1 MNDSLN
7 VRLNRTRRLL
17 EILLEQR
24 DAYVTQ
30 VPPELQLQIEEQQR
44 RVAEI
49 EKELGLEPTAVS
61 QGGAQGNSPSSVGA
75 IDNQGTIGNAA
86 GTVQGNQV
94 YVASGGQ
101 YVQQPTPPQQNNRP
115 SGDGSLQ
122 PFRIAIASP
131 GDVQAERDVLV
142 NTVIPE
148 LNQTIAPGMGLVLQ
162 HRRWE
167 DVAARFDPGG
177 SQTAIEKYLQIE
189 SCQVLVCIF
198 WKRFGFPTPDGRTGT
213 EREFDLA
220 FEAWRGQGS
229 PQIMVYFND
238 APYRLDR
245 ADEVAQVGKVLEFK
259 QRLQQEGYGLY
270 RTYEGAERFEST
282 IRLHLTQILQELQ
295 QRQH

>member
-17 EILLEQR
+17 EILLDQK
-24 DAYVTQ
+24 AGYVTQ

-49 EKELGLEPTAVS
+49 EKELGLEPMEGAQES
-61 QGGAQGNSPSSVGA
+61 QGNTPSSVGA
-75 IDNQGTIGNAA
+75 IGNQGTIGNAT

-101 YVQQPTPPQQNNRP
+101 YVQQPAQPPRDNPP
-115 SGDGSLQ
+115 SGDGSLR

-131 GDVQAERDVLV
+131 GDVQPERDVLV
-142 NTVIPE
+142 NSVIPE

-162 HRRWE
+162 YRRWE
-167 DVAARFDPGG
+167 DVAAKFDPEG

-220 FEAWRGQGS
+220 FEAWKGQGS
-229 PQIMVYFND
+229 PQIMVYFNE
-238 APYRLDR
+238 ASYTLKN
-245 ADEVAQVGKVLEFK
+245 ADEAAQVGKVLDFK
-259 QRLQQEGYGLY
+259 QRLQKEGYGLY
-270 RTYEGAERFEST
+270 RTYDGAGKFEGT
-282 IRLHLTQILQELQ
+282 IRPHLIQTLQELQ
-295 QRQH
+295 QQRQH